1 MNKRGRWR
9 TRARQTRR
17 RLLWSWGLVMLATL
31 VLGWALIDAS
41 RHRADSQERVQRT
54 ELALR
59 RIIGMQASLA
69 AAESS
74 HRGVL
79 LTGNPVHRLA
89 REDALRQLQRD
100 KAALDANGLDDPSQR
115 ERSRRLDKLIDDRI
129 EAMLEIEGM
138 RAGQGGA
145 AASRLLSTE
154 VDDSATTRI
163 HALIE
168 DMSAEEARLLSERT
182 QRDLQDSSWMRRLL
196 LVAALAIVALMVP
209 VFWGLVRQS
218 RGRSRAE
225 QRLRAIAHSLPG
237 TVYVLRR
244 TPAGV
249 ATFDFL
255 SVNAV
260 EILGIDRD
268 EALRDADAARQVV
281 MDEDRDRVRA
291 AVVDSASDLSALE
304 VDFRITKPDGTIR
317 WVRSSGIP
325 VLLAN
330 GDVVWNGYLSDIT
343 PIKQTEQA
351 LREALQRLD
360 DAHTVASL
368 GDWTCDLATG
378 AVTWSPQIYQ
388 MLGRDPALGPPDL
401 AESVT
406 LFENGAETIAEAF
419 FRAQETGER
428 QSYDLTARRA
438 NGESQTLQVFLLP
451 HVDATGTIVGMR
463 GTIQDISCRK
473 ALEERLYQ
481 AKEAADSANLAKSD
495 FLATMSHEIR
505 TPLNGMLGILE
516 LVEQT
521 PINPELRSAL
531 DTIRE
536 SGHSLQRIIDD
547 ILDFSKVE
555 AGKLDIRP
563 EPTSLADLAAAI
575 QRAYAGSASSHGLE
589 LRHQV
594 DPRISP
600 AVMVDGLRLRQILGN
615 FVSNAI
621 KFTPHGH
628 VEIRIRLVERDGA
641 RESLCFEVRDTGIG
655 IPAERQERLFQPF
668 EQADIDLASRVS
680 GTGLGLAISRR
691 LARLMGGEV
700 SMSSEPGMGT
710 TLFLA
715 LTVMPA
721 DPAEVAQAPVAAPMT
736 RPAPPISNRTRP
748 TPLRHPGSEAPL
760 VLVVDDHPIN
770 RMVMSKQLHTLGYA
784 PEDVESGAEAL
795 ARWASGRFAL
805 VLTDCNMPRMSGYEL
820 ARHIREREA
829 GLGHRRT
836 PIVACSANVVGGARE
851 ACLDAGMDDYIAKPT
866 KLLALADIMHR
877 WLPLPGT
884 SGQEPA
890 LPDEVESTV
899 ATVATEQDAT
909 LDTRVLHGLTNGDP
923 AAEQRAL
930 AHFRKINDADAA
942 LLMEAAGRAQ
952 MASIVH
958 LAHRIKG
965 ACTFVG
971 ATALAAASARLERAA
986 RAGDASELDGL
997 TTEFRTELEK
1007 LNATLDAR

>member
-721 DPAEVAQAPVAAPMT
+721 DPDEVAQAPVAAPMT
-736 RPAPPISNRTRP
+736 RPAPPIANGTRP
-748 TPLRHPGSEAPL
+748 TPLRHPAGEAPL

>member
-1 MNKRGRWR
+1 MSKRGTWR
-9 TRARQTRR
+9 TGARKTRH
-17 RLLWSWGLVMLATL
+17 RLLWSFGLALLGAL

-41 RHRADSQERVQRT
+41 RHRTDSQELVQAT

-74 HRGVL
+74 HRGFL
-79 LTGNPVHRLA
+79 LTGSPEHREA
-89 REDALRQLQRD
+89 RENALRKLKTD
-100 KAALDANGLDDPSQR
+100 KSLLDAEDADDPTQR
-115 ERSRRLDKLIDDRI
+115 ERSRRLGKLIDDRI
-129 EAMLEIEGM
+129 LVMLETERIRTAEGS
-138 RAGQGGA
+138 A
-145 AASRLLSTE
+145 AATRSFSEALADRSTARIRALVE
-154 VDDSATTRI
+154 EISA
-163 HALIE
+163 A
-168 DMSAEEARLLSERT
+168 EARLLAERT
-182 QRDLQDSSWMRRLL
+182 QRDLQEASWMRRSLL
-196 LVAALAIVALMVP
+196 LAALAIVALLVP
-209 VFWGLVRQS
+209 MLWGLVRQS

-225 QRLRAIAHSLPG
+225 HRLRAIAHSLPG

-244 TPAGV
+244 TPQGD

-268 EALRDADAARQVV
+268 VALRDADATRQVV
-281 MDEDRDRVRA
+281 IDEDRDHVRA
-291 AVVDSASDLSALE
+291 AVARSAADMSALE
-304 VDFRITKPDGTIR
+304 VDFRIRKPGGTIR

-325 VLLAN
+325 ALRAN

-343 PIKQTEQA
+343 QIKQTEQA
-351 LREALQRLD
+351 LRDALQRLD

-406 LFENGAETIAEAF
+406 LFENGAETISEAF

-428 QSYDLTARRA
+428 QSYDLTARLA
-438 NGESQTLQVFLLP
+438 NGESLTLQVFLLP
-451 HVDATGTIVGMR
+451 QVDATGTVVGMR

-521 PINPELRSAL
+521 PINPELRGAL

-563 EPTSLADLAAAI
+563 EPTSLVDLAAAV

-628 VEIRIRLVERDGA
+628 VELRIGLMEREGT
-641 RESLCFEVRDTGIG
+641 RESICFEVLDTGIG
-655 IPAERQERLFQPF
+655 ISAERQERLFQPF

-680 GTGLGLAISRR
+680 GTGLGLAISSR

-700 SMSSEPGMGT
+700 SISSEPGRGT
-710 TLFLA
+710 TLFLR
-715 LTVMPA
+715 LTVLPA
-721 DPAEVAQAPVAAPMT
+721 NPALLAQAAVFAPM
-736 RPAPPISNRTRP
+736 PGPPRAMARSAEFASSG
-748 TPLRHPGSEAPL
+748 HADGEAPL

-795 ARWASGRFAL
+795 ERWASGRFEL
-805 VLTDCNMPRMSGYEL
+805 VLTDCNMPRMSGYDL

-829 GLGHRRT
+829 ERGLRRT
-836 PIVACSANVVGGARE
+836 PIVACSANVIGGARE

-877 WLPLPGT
+877 WLPLPAT
-884 SGQEPA
+884 SGDEQA
-890 LPDEVESTV
+890 LAHEVESKNS
-899 ATVATEQDAT
+899 ADANAT
-909 LDTRVLHGLTNGDP
+909 LDSRVLHVLTNGDP

-930 AHFRKINDADAA
+930 AHFRKINDADST
-942 LLMEAAGRAQ
+942 LLVDAVRRVH

-965 ACTFVG
+965 ACKFVG
-971 ATALAAASARLERAA
+971 ATGLAAASSMLERAG

-997 TTEFRTELEK
+997 MQEFRTELEK

>member
-1 MNKRGRWR
+1 MKVGGTW
-9 TRARQTRR
+9 RARARGMRR
-17 RLLWSWGLVMLATL
+17 RILWSWGLAVLAL
-31 VLGWALIDAS
+31 LMLGWALLGVS
-41 RHRADSQERVQRT
+41 RHRNDSQELVQST

-59 RIIGMQASLA
+59 RIIGLQASLA

-74 HRGVL
+74 HRGFL
-79 LTGNPVHRLA
+79 LTGSPEHRSA
-89 REDALRQLQRD
+89 RGDALRQLERD
-100 KAALDANGLDDPSQR
+100 KASLDSEGLDDASQR

-129 EAMLEIEGM
+129 LVMLETERIRTADGS
-138 RAGQGGA
+138 A
-145 AASRLLSTE
+145 AANRAF
-154 VDDSATTRI
+154 SATLADSSTARI
-163 HALIE
+163 RALVE
-168 DMSAEEARLLSERT
+168 EMSAAEARLLAERT
-182 QRDLQDSSWMRRLL
+182 RRNLQDASWMRRLL
-196 LVAALAIVALMVP
+196 LAAAVATVALMVP
-209 VFWGLVRQS
+209 MLWGLVRQS

-225 QRLRAIAHSLPG
+225 HRLRAIAHSLPG
-237 TVYVLRR
+237 TVYVVRR
-244 TPAGV
+244 TPRGV
-249 ATFDFL
+249 TTFDFL
-255 SVNAV
+255 SINAV
-260 EILGIDRD
+260 DTLGIDRD
-268 EALRDADAARQVV
+268 EALRDANAARQVV
-281 MDEDRDRVRA
+281 LEEDRDHVRA
-291 AVVDSASDLSALE
+291 AVARSAGEMSALE
-304 VDFRITKPDGTIR
+304 VDFRIRKADGTIG

-325 VLLAN
+325 VLRAN

-343 PIKQTEQA
+343 PIKQSEQA
-351 LREALQRLD
+351 LRDALQRLD
-360 DAHTVASL
+360 DAHTVAGL

-378 AVTWSPQIYQ
+378 ALSWSPQIYQ
-388 MLGRDPALGPPDL
+388 MLRRDPALGAPDL
-401 AESVT
+401 AEGVA
-406 LFENGAETIAEAF
+406 LFENGASATAEAF
-419 FRAQETGER
+419 FKAQESGER
-428 QSYDLTARRA
+428 QSYEMTAR
-438 NGESQTLQVFLLP
+438 LQDGSMLTVQVIVVPRL
-451 HVDATGTIVGMR
+451 DATGAIVGMR
-463 GTIQDISCRK
+463 GTIQDISSRK

-615 FVSNAI
+615 FISNAI
-621 KFTPHGH
+621 KFTPNGH
-628 VEIRIRLVERDGA
+628 VEMRIRLVERDGA

-700 SMSSEPGMGT
+700 SMSSEPGKGT

-721 DPAEVAQAPVAAPMT
+721 DPAEVAQASVAVPPT
-736 RPAPPISNRTRP
+736 RPVPPISNRTRP

-795 ARWASGRFAL
+795 DQWASGRFAL

-829 GLGHRRT
+829 GRGLRRT
-836 PIVACSANVVGGARE
+836 PIVACSANVIGGARE
-851 ACLDAGMDDYIAKPT
+851 ACLAAGMDDYIAKPT
-866 KLLALADIMHR
+866 RLLALADIMHR
-877 WLPLPGT
+877 WLPLPAR
-884 SGQEPA
+884 SGDAPSVE
-890 LPDEVESTV
+890 DKFESTNG
-899 ATVATEQDAT
+899 ADTNAT
-909 LDTRVLHGLTNGDP
+909 LDTRVLHGLSNGD
-923 AAEQRAL
+923 AAVEQRTL
-930 AHFRKINDADAA
+930 AHFRKINDADAV
-942 LLMEAAGRAQ
+942 LLMDAVARAHL
-952 MASIVH
+952 ASIAH

-965 ACTFVG
+965 ACRFVG
-971 ATALAAASARLERAA
+971 ATGLAAASEALERAGN
-986 RAGDASELDGL
+986 AGDTGDIDELAS
-997 TTEFRTELEK
+997 EFRTELEK